1 MLAAMLRKQS
11 TGESCLPDDL
21 AGHGLSPQ
29 DAKKLCD
36 EVVRQLLD
44 ALWLMTWDSRRHDQ
58 DFDPI
63 TALLERIDVDGIAE
77 RVNLPESQVMD
88 TVCAI
93 ALDLAGARTNSTDWL
108 QT

>member
-11 TGESCLPDDL
+11 TGESCLSVAP
-21 AGHGLSPQ
+21 ASRNLSPQ
-29 DAKKLCD
+29 NAKKLCD

-44 ALWLMTWDSRRHDQ
+44 ALWLMAWDSRRHDQ